1 MQRNIWLIGMII
13 AMGVGVAHGKECKS
27 VTFPEQ
33 AGFEGTTLALNGV
46 GLHQATMLKID
57 AYVAA
62 LYLPKATADANAI
75 LDANSTY
82 VLTLQVLRDVGAK
95 DISKGWNDGFAKNAK
110 AQLPALKDRIAML
123 NGWMADLKTGQQMT
137 YSFKPGVGLQVTVN
151 GTVKGT
157 IQGDDFG
164 KAFLSISLGANAQ
177 DRNLKAGL
185 LGGACG

>member
-1 MQRNIWLIGMII
+1 MRRTIWLIGVI
-13 AMGVGVAHGKECKS
+13 AALGAGIAHGKECKS

-33 AGFEGTTLALNGV
+33 AQVEGSALTLNGL

-62 LYLPKATADANAI
+62 LYVAKTTGDANAI
-75 LDANSTY
+75 LDSDSPY
-82 VLTLQVLRDVGAK
+82 VLILQVLRDVGAK
-95 DISKGWNDGFAKNAK
+95 DISKGWSEGFARNAK

-137 YSFKPGVGLQVTVN
+137 YSFKPGAGLQVKVN
-151 GTVKGT
+151 GTAKGT
-157 IQGDDFG
+157 IPGDDFG
-164 KAFLSISLGANAQ
+164 KAFLSISLGTNAKDQ
-177 DRNLKAGL
+177 SLKAGL